1 MRTRDAYEYSS
12 RVLVLDPKISIRV
25 LDFKYQLTVT
35 SVAGLYF
42 GNILPSAVNF
52 IIFIIVKLVPF
63 RVPDTGSSN
72 AFRSFGQLVATR
84 FFPSENR

>member
-1 MRTRDAYEYSS
+1 M
-12 RVLVLDPKISIRV
+12 
-25 LDFKYQLTVT
+25 YQLTMT
-35 SVAGLYF
+35 SLDGPYF

-72 AFRSFGQLVATR
+72 AFRSFGAANYYSFLPYPIVKG
-84 FFPSENR
+84 EYNLLIHDD